1 MILALVPST
10 ADTKPRVLLASAEL
24 GHVCIHIWKELP
36 ASDPETWVSD
46 ALQQEGLLLGCL
58 LWNLNKYFPQYN
70 THFVFFS
77 WKKRSIL
84 IGCSISVSPCWLRTG
99 FELLLLT
106 RVTTFSRCPAL
117 PQRYYSWTSLPWGF
131 HCLCGL
137 TFFQAGTSGS
147 LSCHLIS
154 NPALLLSIHKEQ
166 LYPKWFLLAH
176 EDFNFSLLQAT

>member
-70 THFVFFS
+70 TYFVFFS

-84 IGCSISVSPCWLRTG
+84 IGCSDSVSPCWLRTG
-99 FELLLLT
+99 FWVAAFDKGHHLQSMSSIAPKVLLLDLITMGIPLPLWPHILSSRYFWQFVLPSDLQPSLT
-106 RVTTFSRCPAL
+106 PFHSQRTTL
-117 PQRYYSWTSLPWGF
+117 P
-131 HCLCGL
+131 
-137 TFFQAGTSGS
+137 
-147 LSCHLIS
+147 
-154 NPALLLSIHKEQ
+154 
-166 LYPKWFLLAH
+166 
-176 EDFNFSLLQAT
+176 